1 MANVRFRLVQQ
12 MRKVGQGANAAAASP
27 PLQVEDSGYNLSRA
41 MPIGVERRGAH
52 WVADRLRKAIATGT
66 YGHGRRLPAER
77 QIAEALAVSRGTVRE
92 ALKLLQEDGMVER
105 RVGIG
110 TFVARLAAAA
120 EDDVAEITSPLEL
133 MEVRAAVEPQIVRLV
148 VLNATPR
155 DIAQID
161 EALAGLERSG
171 GDRQAFSEWDQRFH
185 QAMAEATH
193 NPLMIQVYRQINHVR
208 SHSQWQAIKDKVL
221 TPERIAAYN
230 REHRHLFEAVRT
242 RDAEAALKIVG
253 AHLDSARGDLLK
265 R

>member
-1 MANVRFRLVQQ
+1 
-12 MRKVGQGANAAAASP
+12 MRKIGQGASAAVAVPSPQAEDGAS
-27 PLQVEDSGYNLSRA
+27 NLA
-41 MPIGVERRGAH
+41 YAIPIGVERRGAH
-52 WVADRLRKAIATGT
+52 WVADRLRKAIAAGT

-77 QIAEALAVSRGTVRE
+77 QIAEALSISRGTVRE

-110 TFVARLAAAA
+110 TFVAPSVGSTA
-120 EDDVAEITSPLEL
+120 EDVAEITSPLEL
-133 MEVRAAVEPQIVRLV
+133 MEVRAAVEPRIVRLV

-155 DIAQID
+155 DIAQIA
-161 EALAGLERSG
+161 EALAGLERCG
-171 GDRQAFSEWDQRFH
+171 GDRQIFSEWDQRFH

-208 SHSQWQAIKDKVL
+208 AHSQWQAIKDKVL

-230 REHRHLFEAVRT
+230 REHRILFEAVRA
-242 RDAEAALKIVG
+242 RDTEAALTIVA
-253 AHLDSARGDLLK
+253 AHLESARGDLLK